1 MIFAWFYHLKT
12 LSTPNLSDT
21 ADVKMKKMP
30 IKFNILPTKRTHY
43 TLTKAPMAHKKNS
56 KEQFCF
62 KYYFITANFKGS
74 TKVSHV
80 VNSCDAA
87 AVLLSITKHLFPV
100 FSTNVLFIKTSTI
113 SFTYTDRNFF
123 NYLVFLR
130 QAKKTH

>member
-1 MIFAWFYHLKT
+1 
-12 LSTPNLSDT
+12 
-21 ADVKMKKMP
+21 MP

-62 KYYFITANFKGS
+62 KYYFVTANFKGN
-74 TKVSHV
+74 TKPSHV

-87 AVLLSITKHLFPV
+87 AVLLTIIKNLFPV

-113 SFTYTDRNFF
+113 SFSYSDRNFF
-123 NYLVFLR
+123 NYLVFLK
-130 QAKKTH
+130 QMKKNSNN